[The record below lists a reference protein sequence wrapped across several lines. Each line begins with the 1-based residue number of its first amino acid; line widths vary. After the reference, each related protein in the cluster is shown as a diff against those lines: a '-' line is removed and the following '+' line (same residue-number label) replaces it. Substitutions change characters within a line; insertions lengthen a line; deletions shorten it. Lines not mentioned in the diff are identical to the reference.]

1 MIQVG
6 SVVKCVRGAEG
17 VLTEGQEYTVLQITP
32 KGHYIIEELESPFGY
47 DCFDST
53 RFEDTG
59 KTVYTEMREYFSS
72 QELEDIFGDV

>member
-6 SVVKCVRGAEG
+6 SIVKCIDPVDTTLVAGE
-17 VLTEGQEYTVLQITP
+17 EYTVIQITR
-32 KGHYIIEELESPFGY
+32 KGNFIMEEVNSPFGY

-59 KTVYTEMREYFSS
+59 KTVVTEMREYFSEY
-72 QELEDIFGDV
+72 ELEDIFGE

>member
-6 SVVKCVRGAEG
+6 SIVKCVKGAEG
-17 VLTEGQEYTVLQITP
+17 VLNEGQEYTVLQIT
-32 KGHYIIEELESPFGY
+32 KRGNFIIEEAESPFGY

-59 KTVYTEMREYFSS
+59 KTVLTEMREYFSEY
-72 QELEDIFGDV
+72 ELEEIFGE